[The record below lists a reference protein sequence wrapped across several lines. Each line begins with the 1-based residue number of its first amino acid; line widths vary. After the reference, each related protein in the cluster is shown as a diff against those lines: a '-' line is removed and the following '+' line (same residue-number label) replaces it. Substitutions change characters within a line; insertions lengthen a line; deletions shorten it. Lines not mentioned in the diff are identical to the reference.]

1 MRRVGAFILALALG
15 GCLPEQGD
23 DVAVGTLERDRIEI
37 QAESWERLVE
47 LQVAE
52 GDRVTA
58 GQLIARQDDERA
70 RVRLA
75 QAVAAA
81 DAARGRLAELVRGPR
96 QEDIDEA
103 RAGLRGAQSVLATQ
117 TREYERVADL
127 VTREL
132 LSASDLDR
140 ARARRDDARASRDE
154 ARSRLEAM
162 LEGTTVEELDQ
173 ARAALSE
180 AEALVAERRLDLDR
194 LEVRATRDGTVDDLP
209 FEVGDRPAAGS
220 VIAVLLAGERP
231 WARVYVP
238 ASLRPGVRI
247 GTDATVTVE
256 GVEGA
261 FAARVRTVSAEAA
274 FTPYYAL
281 TEYDRGRLTYLA
293 EVDLLD
299 DSSAELPTGL
309 PVQVRFHPSG
319 DDPASR

>member
-1 MRRVGAFILALALG
+1 
-15 GCLPEQGD
+15 
-23 DVAVGTLERDRIEI
+23 
-37 QAESWERLVE
+37 
-47 LQVAE
+47 
-52 GDRVTA
+52 
-58 GQLIARQDDERA
+58 
-70 RVRLA
+70 
-75 QAVAAA
+75 
-81 DAARGRLAELVRGPR
+81 
-96 QEDIDEA
+96 
-103 RAGLRGAQSVLATQ
+103 
-117 TREYERVADL
+117 
-127 VTREL
+127 L